1 MEIWLEMGWM
11 GMAWTMAWQRAVEP
25 SATMDE
31 AWMDLRSRLLLA
43 RIRGAWM
50 GSSLALALPL

>member
-11 GMAWTMAWQRAVEP
+11 GMAWTVAWQRTVEL
-25 SATMDE
+25 SAAMDE
-31 AWMDLRSRLLLA
+31 AWMDLWSRLLLA
-43 RIRGAWM
+43 RIWGAWM